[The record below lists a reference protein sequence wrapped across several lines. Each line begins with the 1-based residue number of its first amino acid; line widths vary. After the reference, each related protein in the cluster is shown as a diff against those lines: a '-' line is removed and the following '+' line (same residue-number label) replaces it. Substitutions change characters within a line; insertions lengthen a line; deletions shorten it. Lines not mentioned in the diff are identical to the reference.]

1 MLWFSVSEARAW
13 CGNDNPLRGTLG
25 QPMVTSG
32 TLEAARAPVV
42 ARPMAGPSTTS
53 EVHNMIRHNMHNM
66 HMRTHNIPIYHLA
79 AAQDLLW

>member
-1 MLWFSVSEARAW
+1 MLWFLVSEARAW

-32 TLEAARAPVV
+32 TVEAARAPVV

-53 EVHNMIRHNMHNM
+53 EVHNMIKHNM
-66 HMRTHNIPIYHLA
+66 HMHNIPIYHLA
-79 AAQDLLW
+79 AAAQDLLW